1 MQNKKAQ
8 GSTFW
13 IIIAAVIALIVM
25 IVLLLMFTGKTNVLE
40 KGIMDCEAKG
50 GVCYS
55 NSVCPDGTSKQS
67 VFTCDTYG
75 GDYVCCLGT
84 PTINE

>member
-25 IVLLLMFTGKTNVLE
+25 IVLLLMFTGKSTILE
-40 KGIMDCEAKG
+40 QGIMDCEAKG
-50 GVCYS
+50 GVCHA
-55 NSVCPDGTSKQS
+55 NGVCPDGTSKQS
-67 VFTCDTYG
+67 VFSCDSFG
-75 GDYVCCLGT
+75 EGYVCCLGT
-84 PTINE
+84 PTANQ